1 MRNKNFLNAKKNK
14 KDEFYTLYEDVEK
27 ELRHYHQHLKDKVIY
42 CPADTETSAFV
53 QYFKDNKDSIG
64 YKELIYTSNDFRDN
78 EELMVLA
85 DVIITNPPFSLFRE
99 FIDLLMKHNKEFLVI
114 GTNASVIYNS
124 LFPLFKDNL
133 VHYGYCKNKTLE
145 FVVPDHYEEW
155 TRIENGVKY
164 VKVPAISWFTN
175 LPVKNEKKLS
185 LNKEFDKAF
194 YQEFDNYKAINVNRI
209 KDIPKNFFG
218 EMAVPI
224 TFMNYLNED
233 FVILDANL
241 YRKERFHTIK
251 KSMLIRDGDSTING
265 KATYV
270 RVLIRR
276 K

>member
-1 MRNKNFLNAKKNK
+1 
-14 KDEFYTLYEDVEK
+14 
-27 ELRHYHQHLKDKVIY
+27 
-42 CPADTETSAFV
+42 
-53 QYFKDNKDSIG
+53 
-64 YKELIYTSNDFRDN
+64 
-78 EELMVLA
+78 MVLA

-241 YRKERFHTIK
+241 YRKEHFHTIK